1 MLRSA
6 VPAAA
11 ADKEL
16 GQIYVKWNI
25 KTLILGNQLVRL
37 KGTQTGQC
45 ANCALACCSLLHSQL
60 LLQTK
65 SKQRPA
71 ALCLSASVW
80 KKILLFKS
88 HPEIS
93 DRLQPTQQPVQ
104 LLANSKPNRDSIA
117 ITSNSNWN
125 QANLVC
131 SRHSCHPNLLKILQT
146 EFEKHVF
153 LRKIA
158 F

>member
-1 MLRSA
+1 MWWKCGGLWNWKKCCQISSAVCISSGLVLRSA

-37 KGTQTGQC
+37 EGTQTGQC
-45 ANCALACCSLLHSQL
+45 ANCALACCSLLQSQL

-65 SKQRPA
+65 SKQLRLS
-71 ALCLSASVW
+71 LCLE
-80 KKILLFKS
+80 KILLFKS

-93 DRLQPTQQPVQ
+93 DRLQPTT
-104 LLANSKPNRDSIA
+104 
-117 ITSNSNWN
+117 ITSRPTKVSCWISK
-125 QANLVC
+125 QLVGNP
-131 SRHSCHPNLLKILQT
+131 HI
-146 EFEKHVF
+146 HV
-153 LRKIA
+153 
-158 F
+158 

>member
-37 KGTQTGQC
+37 EGTQTGQC
-45 ANCALACCSLLHSQL
+45 ANCALACCSLLQSQL

-65 SKQRPA
+65 SKQLPA
-71 ALCLSASVW
+71 ALCLCLE
-80 KKILLFKS
+80 KIFLFKS

-131 SRHSCHPNLLKILQT
+131 SRHLCHPNLLKILQT